1 MTQTSIY
8 DKYHILM
15 IIKMVNTQNN
25 TNDSLS
31 KNITTMNLKRDDI
44 KSRQGA
50 TQKNTNI
57 VYK

>member
-15 IIKMVNTQNN
+15 FIKMVNTQNN